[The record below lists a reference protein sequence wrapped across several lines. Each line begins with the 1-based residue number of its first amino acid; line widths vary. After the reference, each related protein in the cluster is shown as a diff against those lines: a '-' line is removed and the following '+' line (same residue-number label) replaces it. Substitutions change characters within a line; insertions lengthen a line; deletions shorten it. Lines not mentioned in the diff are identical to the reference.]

1 MSGSIWLKW
10 MSGVVCILG
19 VFLGRVEAVASQSTS
34 LQASFDCS
42 IAAAPIE
49 ILICSDV
56 ALATLD
62 KEMGDRYVKVRNAI
76 DGEAERLIQLKEQRA
91 WLKSRLTTCQIP
103 TSGKLLSDTSV
114 MSACLIEETRKRSAI
129 LAEALNMK
137 SPENSA
143 EATAVLSAE
152 SSTEKTNT
160 PENTTAS
167 NEATVPAAQTESS
180 PAAST
185 IPSIEPT
192 SAPVNHTASTE
203 APAPAVAVPA
213 EAASVSTEAP
223 AVQTEAPTATPTE
236 ASAESPAQTA
246 SSSETFVL
254 SPPLDPKMAALLAH
268 ARENF
273 KACRLKEAL
282 EETELVLAQTHA
294 GAPEAIAQTNEF
306 LDFTQSVTNLI
317 NEAVELHNSGS
328 YDSSVTKIQEA
339 VDKCP
344 AYSEA
349 VETQQKIK
357 LSASN
362 YYENQRIAERNR
374 QIEAENQRVAEENAR
389 QQQSSSSSDYYD
401 DDYSDDD
408 DDVYCDEDGCY

>member
-1 MSGSIWLKW
+1 MSGSSWLKW
-10 MSGVVCILG
+10 TSGVVCILG
-19 VFLGRVEAVASQSTS
+19 VFLGRVEAVASQNTT

-56 ALATLD
+56 DLATLD
-62 KEMGDRYVKVRNAI
+62 KEMGDRYANVRNAI
-76 DGEAERLIQLKEQRA
+76 DGEAERLVRLKEQRV

-103 TSGKLLSDTSV
+103 TSGKLLGDTSV
-114 MSACLIEETRKRSAI
+114 MSECLIEETRKRSTI
-129 LAEALNMK
+129 LADALNK
-137 SPENSA
+137 
-143 EATAVLSAE
+143 
-152 SSTEKTNT
+152 KT
-160 PENTTAS
+160 PEIITEANIS
-167 NEATVPAAQTESS
+167 NEQ
-180 PAAST
+180 
-185 IPSIEPT
+185 T
-192 SAPVNHTASTE
+192 SAPLNTTASTE
-203 APAPAVAVPA
+203 APAPAAAVPTEVA
-213 EAASVSTEAP
+213 IVQSEAQ
-223 AVQTEAPTATPTE
+223 AVQTEAPAATP
-236 ASAESPAQTA
+236 AQSS

-254 SPPLDPKMAALLAH
+254 SPPLDPKMAALLEH

-306 LDFTQSVTNLI
+306 MDFTLSVTNLI

-344 AYSEA
+344 TYSVA

-357 LSASN
+357 ISASN
-362 YYENQRIAERNR
+362 YYENQRIEERNR

-401 DDYSDDD
+401 DDDYDSDDD
-408 DDVYCDEDGCY
+408 DIYCDEDDCY